1 MALLEVKN
9 ITAKYGDEE
18 VIKDIS
24 FSLERGDYLIVVG
37 ENGTGKSTLLKVLT
51 GLWKQSGGEVNFN
64 CINRHDIG
72 YLPQQNILQK
82 NFPAKVF
89 EIVCSGFSGYLGSV
103 FLSKHN
109 KSHAKHLIEHI
120 GLKDISDKSFANLS
134 GGQQQKVLLARAL
147 VAGEGMLLLDE
158 PVASLDPAARDEIY
172 ATIEHYNKIHGTT
185 VIMVTHDIE
194 GAIKYANKV
203 LIIGENNIFC
213 TAEEYLNMKGGAKF
227 D

>member
-1 MALLEVKN
+1 MALIEVKN
-9 ITAKYGDEE
+9 ITAKYGGED

-24 FSLERGDYLIVVG
+24 FEVERGDYLLVVG

-51 GLWKQSGGEVNFN
+51 GLWKHSSGEVNFN

-72 YLPQQNILQK
+72 YLPQQNTMQK

-89 EIVCSGFSGYLGSV
+89 EIVCSGFSGYLGAL

-109 KSHAKHLIEHI
+109 KEHAKHLIEHI
-120 GLKDISDKSFANLS
+120 GLKEISDKPFANLS

-158 PVASLDPAARDEIY
+158 PVASLDPAAREEIY
-172 ATIEHYNKIHGTT
+172 ATIEHYNKVHGTT

-203 LIIGENNIFC
+203 LSIGENNSFC
-213 TAEEYLNMKGGAKF
+213 TAEEYLKNEGGAK
-227 D
+227 

>member
-9 ITAKYGDEE
+9 ITAKYGGEE

-24 FSLERGDYLIVVG
+24 FSVERGDYLLVVG

-51 GLWKQSGGEVNFN
+51 GLLKQSGGEVKYN
-64 CINRHDIG
+64 CISRHDIG

-89 EIVCSGFSGYLGSV
+89 EIVCSGFSGYLGSM

-120 GLKDISDKSFANLS
+120 GLKDISNKSFACLS

-147 VAGEGMLLLDE
+147 VAGEGVLLLDE
-158 PVASLDPAARDEIY
+158 PVASLDPTARDEIY
-172 ATIEHYNKIHGTT
+172 STIEHYNEIHGTT

-194 GAIKYANKV
+194 EAIKYANKV
-203 LIIGENNIFC
+203 LSIGENNFFG
-213 TAEEYLNMKGGAKF
+213 TVEEYIAMKGGAKG
-227 D
+227 